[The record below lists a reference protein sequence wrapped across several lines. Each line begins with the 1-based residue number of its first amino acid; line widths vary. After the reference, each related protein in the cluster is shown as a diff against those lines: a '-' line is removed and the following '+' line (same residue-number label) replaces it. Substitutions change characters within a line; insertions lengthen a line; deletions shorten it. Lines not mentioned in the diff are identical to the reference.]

1 VKVGTSYDEEHEEE
15 CNWPDKDIAFI
26 YSEDSKKNKIR

>member
-15 CNWPDKDIAFI
+15 RNRPDKDIVFI
-26 YSEDSKKNKIR
+26 YSEDSKKKIR